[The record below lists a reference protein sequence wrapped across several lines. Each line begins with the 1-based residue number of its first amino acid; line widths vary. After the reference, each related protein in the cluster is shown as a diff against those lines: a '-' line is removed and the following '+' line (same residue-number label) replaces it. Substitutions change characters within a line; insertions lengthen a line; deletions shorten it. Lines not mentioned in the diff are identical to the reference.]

1 MQAVIVCWVM
11 MEYYYLYHYS
21 RKVKTVDETM
31 GTSIS
36 NKIGLGGG
44 FFTLMYGW
52 LSDTST
58 AVFLGVLVT
67 VIGFIMSLYF
77 QRKKD
82 RRERNEYEMKK
93 QLLQEQA
100 QREKELHDLRVKQLL
115 MDKREPDEFS

>member
-1 MQAVIVCWVM
+1 
-11 MEYYYLYHYS
+11 
-21 RKVKTVDETM
+21 M

-36 NKIGLGGG
+36 NKVGLGGG

-52 LSDTST
+52 LSDTNT

-67 VIGFIMSLYF
+67 IIGFIMSLYF

-82 RRERNEYEMKK
+82 KRERNESEMRK

-100 QREKELHDLRVKQLL
+100 QRDKELHSLRVEQLL
-115 MDKREPDEFS
+115 TGKREPNEFS

>member
-1 MQAVIVCWVM
+1 
-11 MEYYYLYHYS
+11 
-21 RKVKTVDETM
+21 M

-36 NKIGLGGG
+36 NKVGLGGG

-52 LSDTST
+52 LSDTNT

-67 VIGFIMSLYF
+67 IIGFIMSLYF

-82 RRERNEYEMKK
+82 KRERNESEMRK

-100 QREKELHDLRVKQLL
+100 QREKEIHDLRVKQLL
-115 MDKREPDEFS
+115 VGKREPDEFS

>member
-1 MQAVIVCWVM
+1 
-11 MEYYYLYHYS
+11 
-21 RKVKTVDETM
+21 M

-36 NKIGLGGG
+36 NKVGLGGG

-52 LSDTST
+52 LSDTNT

-82 RRERNEYEMKK
+82 KRERNESEMRK

-100 QREKELHDLRVKQLL
+100 QREKEMHDLRVKQLL
-115 MDKREPDEFS
+115 AGKRGLDEFS